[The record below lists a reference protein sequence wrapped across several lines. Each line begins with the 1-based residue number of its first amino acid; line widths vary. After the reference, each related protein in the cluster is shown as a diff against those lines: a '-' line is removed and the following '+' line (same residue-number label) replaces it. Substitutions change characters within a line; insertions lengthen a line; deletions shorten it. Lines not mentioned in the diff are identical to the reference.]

1 MQYTRILAGAATLL
15 FASQAFADVPAVKKA
30 DEKKTE
36 PSKEDAAKSD
46 SKKVE
51 AGKDTA
57 VKTDVG
63 TEDPSKADDGDPR
76 KKEHAAAKKASAKDA
91 AAGDPYAVEE
101 RENYTYRF
109 LGAQYRAHIVPKFL
123 VEAFVKQGGGLTSH
137 EIGIHYEVRR
147 GGMSVIPS
155 LSYIEYGTSKDILFL
170 EKGKPDGVEGNWSV
184 INSSL
189 KSVNGQVDV
198 LWSAKID
205 KGVDFEYGLGVG
217 MGVVFDKLMINW
229 VYEDTTGKGQYKG
242 NNGKTYNQCQTEN
255 QGPNPGTSYAG
266 CTKAGH
272 SNADVA
278 KVGGYNEPNWFNGG
292 YKPVLLPV
300 LTPEFGFRFKPSK
313 EFSSRFSFGWGLTGP
328 WFGFSGS
335 YGFAPAKRKPKVVE
349 SDLYEQ

>member
-15 FASQAFADVPAVKKA
+15 LTSQAFADVPPVKKA
-30 DEKKTE
+30 DEKKAE
-36 PSKEDAAKSD
+36 APKDEAGKSD

-51 AGKDTA
+51 SGKEAGG
-57 VKTDVG
+57 KTDVA
-63 TEDPSKADDGDPR
+63 TEDSSKGGDGDPR
-76 KKEHAAAKKASAKDA
+76 KKEHDAAKKLAAKEA

-109 LGAQYRAHIVPKFL
+109 VGAQYRAHIVPKFL
-123 VEAFVKQGGGLTSH
+123 VESFVKQGGGLTSH

-189 KSVNGQVDV
+189 KSINGQVDV
-198 LWSAKID
+198 LWSARID

-229 VYEDTTGKGQYKG
+229 VYADPKGPYKG
-242 NNGKTYNQCQTEN
+242 NNGVSYSQCQTEN
-255 QGPNPGTSYAG
+255 QGPTPGTSYAG

-278 KVGGYNEPNWFNGG
+278 KVGGYSEPNWFNGG

>member
-15 FASQAFADVPAVKKA
+15 FASQAFADVPPAKKA

-36 PSKEDAAKSD
+36 PSKEDAGKSD

-51 AGKDTA
+51 AGKDAT
-57 VKTDVG
+57 VKTEVAA
-63 TEDPSKADDGDPR
+63 EDTSKADDGDPR
-76 KKEHAAAKKASAKDA
+76 KKENAAAKKASAKEA

-123 VEAFVKQGGGLTSH
+123 VESFVKQGGGLTSH
-137 EIGIHYEVRR
+137 EVGIHYEIRR

-170 EKGKPDGVEGNWSV
+170 EKGKPEGVEGNWSV

-198 LWSAKID
+198 LWSARID

-217 MGVVFDKLMINW
+217 MGVVFVVI
-229 VYEDTTGKGQYKG
+229 VIIVVIVVIVIIVVIIVIIVIVVIVVIVIAVIVAAT
-242 NNGKTYNQCQTEN
+242 NG
-255 QGPNPGTSYAG
+255 
-266 CTKAGH
+266 
-272 SNADVA
+272 D
-278 KVGGYNEPNWFNGG
+278 
-292 YKPVLLPV
+292 
-300 LTPEFGFRFKPSK
+300 
-313 EFSSRFSFGWGLTGP
+313 
-328 WFGFSGS
+328 
-335 YGFAPAKRKPKVVE
+335 APAATITVRKGGVRHYG
-349 SDLYEQ
+349 DGNRRT